1 MLSHFFCYNSQK
13 LQGSQQMNLI
23 MFDMDG
29 TLINSGNMISN
40 TVNYVRE
47 NIGLPLLEKN
57 HILEKLN
64 DPNINSAEFFYG
76 TKHFTP
82 EQTHLFESYYTK
94 NCLLELEIYDGIESL
109 LHILKGDFKLA
120 VATNASSVFAKKM
133 LAHLNLIEH
142 FEVVYG
148 YDSVTKPK
156 PHPEMVYKIMETIQ
170 TTKEKSLLIGDSHK
184 DTQAAFNAGVDSI
197 LVNWGFSNHEK
208 DAIQNVSELEEII
221 FKKFKK

>member
-1 MLSHFFCYNSQK
+1 
-13 LQGSQQMNLI
+13 MNVI

-29 TLINSGNMISN
+29 TLINSGTMIAN

-47 NIGLPLLEKN
+47 NIGLAILEKK

-76 TKHFTP
+76 TKHFTQ
-82 EQTHLFESYYTK
+82 EQTHLFESYYTQ

-109 LHILKGDFKLA
+109 LKTLKGEFKLA
-120 VATNASSVFAKKM
+120 VATNASSIFAKKM
-133 LAHLNLIEH
+133 LAHLELLDH

-148 YDSVTKPK
+148 YDSVSKPK
-156 PHPEMVYKIMETIQ
+156 PHPEMVHKIIHTLA

-208 DAIQNVSELEEII
+208 DAIGNVEELEQHI

>member
-1 MLSHFFCYNSQK
+1 
-13 LQGSQQMNLI
+13 MNLI

-47 NIGLPLLEKN
+47 NIGLSILEKK

-76 TKHFTP
+76 TKHFTQ

-94 NCLLELEIYDGIESL
+94 NCLLELEVYEGIEPL
-109 LHILKGDFKLA
+109 LKNLSKEFKLA

-133 LAHLNLIEH
+133 LKHLDLLGY

-148 YDSVTKPK
+148 YDDVSKPK
-156 PHPEMVYKIMETIQ
+156 PHPEMVHKIIDAMQ
-170 TTKEKSLLIGDSHK
+170 SKKENSLLIGDSHK

-197 LVNWGFSNHEK
+197 LVNWGFSTYEK
-208 DAIQNVSELEEII
+208 DAIDNVEELEKLI
-221 FKKFKK
+221 FKKFNNNF

>member
-1 MLSHFFCYNSQK
+1 
-13 LQGSQQMNLI
+13 MNVI

-29 TLINSGNMISN
+29 TLINSGTMIAN
-40 TVNYVRE
+40 TVNYVRQ
-47 NIGLPLLEKN
+47 NIGLPILEKK

-76 TKHFTP
+76 TKHFTQ
-82 EQTHLFESYYTK
+82 EQTHLFESYYTQ
-94 NCLLELEIYDGIESL
+94 NCLLELEIYDGIEAL
-109 LHILKGDFKLA
+109 LKDLKSEFKLA

-133 LAHLNLIEH
+133 LAHLELLDH
-142 FEVVYG
+142 FEVVFG

-156 PHPEMVYKIMETIQ
+156 PHPEMVHKIIHTLA

-208 DAIQNVSELEEII
+208 DAIGNIKELEQHI

>member
-1 MLSHFFCYNSQK
+1 
-13 LQGSQQMNLI
+13 MNVI

-29 TLINSGNMISN
+29 TLINSGTMIAN

-47 NIGLPLLEKN
+47 NIGLAILEKK

-76 TKHFTP
+76 TKHFTQ
-82 EQTHLFESYYTK
+82 EQTHLFESYYTQ

-109 LHILKGDFKLA
+109 LKTLKGEFKLA
-120 VATNASSVFAKKM
+120 VATNASSTFAKKM
-133 LAHLNLIEH
+133 LAHLELLDH

-148 YDSVTKPK
+148 YDSVSKPK
-156 PHPEMVYKIMETIQ
+156 PHPEMVHKIIHTLA

-208 DAIQNVSELEEII
+208 DAIGNVEELEQHI

>member
-1 MLSHFFCYNSQK
+1 
-13 LQGSQQMNLI
+13 MNVI

-29 TLINSGNMISN
+29 TLINSGTMIAN

-47 NIGLPLLEKN
+47 NIGLAILEKK

-76 TKHFTP
+76 TKHFTQ
-82 EQTHLFESYYTK
+82 EQTHLFESYYTQ

-109 LHILKGDFKLA
+109 LKTLKGEFKLA
-120 VATNASSVFAKKM
+120 VATNASSIFAKKM
-133 LAHLNLIEH
+133 LAHLELLDH

-148 YDSVTKPK
+148 YDSVSKPK
-156 PHPEMVYKIMETIQ
+156 PHPEMVHKIIHTLAA
-170 TTKEKSLLIGDSHK
+170 TKEKSLLIGDSHK

-208 DAIQNVSELEEII
+208 DAIGNVEELEQHI

>member
-1 MLSHFFCYNSQK
+1 
-13 LQGSQQMNLI
+13 MNVI

-29 TLINSGNMISN
+29 TLVNSGTMIAN
-40 TVNYVRE
+40 TVNYVRK
-47 NIGLPLLEKN
+47 NIGLTVLEKKY
-57 HILEKLN
+57 ILEKLN

-76 TKHFTP
+76 TKHFTE

-94 NCLLELEIYDGIESL
+94 NCLLELEIYDGIEQL
-109 LHILKGDFKLA
+109 LKDLKGEFKLA

-133 LAHLNLIEH
+133 LAHLDILSH

-156 PHPEMVYKIMETIQ
+156 PHPEMVHKIIDTLQ

-184 DTQAAFNAGVDSI
+184 DTQAATNAGVDSI

-208 DAIQNVSELEEII
+208 DAISNVYELEEHI
-221 FKKFKK
+221 FKKFRK

>member
-1 MLSHFFCYNSQK
+1 
-13 LQGSQQMNLI
+13 

-29 TLINSGNMISN
+29 TLINSGTMIAN

-47 NIGLPLLEKN
+47 NIGLAILEKK

-76 TKHFTP
+76 TKHFTQ
-82 EQTHLFESYYTK
+82 EQTDLFESYYTQ

-109 LHILKGDFKLA
+109 IKTLKGEFKLA
-120 VATNASSVFAKKM
+120 VATNASSIFAKKM
-133 LAHLNLIEH
+133 LAHLELLDN

-148 YDSVTKPK
+148 YDSVSKPK
-156 PHPEMVYKIMETIQ
+156 PHPEMVHKIIHTLA

-208 DAIQNVSELEEII
+208 DAIGNVEELEQHI

>member
-1 MLSHFFCYNSQK
+1 
-13 LQGSQQMNLI
+13 

-29 TLINSGNMISN
+29 TLINSGTMIAN

-47 NIGLPLLEKN
+47 NIGLAILEKK

-76 TKHFTP
+76 TKHFTQ
-82 EQTHLFESYYTK
+82 EQTHLFESYYTQ

-109 LHILKGDFKLA
+109 LKTLKGEFKLA
-120 VATNASSVFAKKM
+120 VATNASSIFAKKM
-133 LAHLNLIEH
+133 LAHLELLDH
-142 FEVVYG
+142 FEVVFG

-156 PHPEMVYKIMETIQ
+156 PHPEMVHKIIHTLAA
-170 TTKEKSLLIGDSHK
+170 TKEKSLLIGDSHK

-208 DAIQNVSELEEII
+208 DAIGNVEELEQHI

>member
-1 MLSHFFCYNSQK
+1 
-13 LQGSQQMNLI
+13 MNVI

-29 TLINSGNMISN
+29 TLINSGTMIAN
-40 TVNYVRE
+40 TVNYVRQ
-47 NIGLPLLEKN
+47 NIGLKILEKK

-76 TKHFTP
+76 TTHFTE
-82 EQTHLFESYYTK
+82 EQTHLFESYYTQ
-94 NCLLELEIYDGIESL
+94 NCLLELEIYDGIEPL
-109 LHILKGDFKLA
+109 LKDLKGEFKLA

-133 LAHLNLIEH
+133 LAHLELLNH

-156 PHPEMVYKIMETIQ
+156 PHPEMVHKIIHTLA

-208 DAIQNVSELEEII
+208 DAIGSVKELEQHI

>member
-1 MLSHFFCYNSQK
+1 
-13 LQGSQQMNLI
+13 MNVI

-29 TLINSGNMISN
+29 TLVNSGTMIAN
-40 TVNYVRE
+40 TVNYVRK
-47 NIGLPLLEKN
+47 NIGLNILEKKY
-57 HILEKLN
+57 ILEKLN

-76 TKHFTP
+76 TKHFTE
-82 EQTHLFESYYTK
+82 EQTFLFESYYTK
-94 NCLLELEIYDGIESL
+94 NCLLELEIYDGIEQL
-109 LHILKGDFKLA
+109 LKDLKGEFKLA

-133 LAHLNLIEH
+133 LAHLDILGH

-156 PHPEMVYKIMETIQ
+156 PHPEMVHKIIEELK

-184 DTQAAFNAGVDSI
+184 DTQAATSAGVDSI

-208 DAIQNVSELEEII
+208 DAIASVQELEKHI